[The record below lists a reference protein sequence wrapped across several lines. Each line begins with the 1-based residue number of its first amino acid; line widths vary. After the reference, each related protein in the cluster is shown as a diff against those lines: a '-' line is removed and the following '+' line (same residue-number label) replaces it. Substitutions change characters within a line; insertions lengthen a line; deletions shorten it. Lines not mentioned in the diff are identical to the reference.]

1 MGSSWLFMH
10 LEVLIAI
17 LKASELFRNKQ
28 HMLDSNFES
37 SLGHYI

>member
-17 LKASELFRNKQ
+17 LKASEVLEIN
-28 HMLDSNFES
+28 SI
-37 SLGHYI
+37 Y